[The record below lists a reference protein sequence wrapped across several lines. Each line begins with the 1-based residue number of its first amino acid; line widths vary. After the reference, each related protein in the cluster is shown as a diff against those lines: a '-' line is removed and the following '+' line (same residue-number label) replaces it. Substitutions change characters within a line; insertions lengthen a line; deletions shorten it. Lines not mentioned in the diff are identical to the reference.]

1 MKYLNIMVI
10 ILIAI
15 LLIIGIETFIKL
27 KKSENKTI
35 DEVRKPLLIRINILM
50 IVTVMLSIASII
62 CVILKK

>member
-1 MKYLNIMVI
+1 MKYLNIIVI

>member
-27 KKSENKTI
+27 KKNENKTI